1 MVVGAEY
8 KAIRERLLGMDNDTS
23 WRRRFAWLWAGYAIS
38 TAGTFIAFDAFP
50 LIAILVLHAGPA
62 GVSALRAVGLAVGAI
77 VAVPIAP
84 LLERRR
90 KRPAMIAAD
99 LIRFVAFASVPLA
112 FGFGWLSFAQLLLV
126 SVITGAADIAF
137 RAASGAYL
145 KTLLPQGELLTAN
158 ARFEQ
163 TLWTATILGPPL
175 GGAAFALF
183 GPVITVIAN
192 AVSFLLSALAI
203 RAIGGDEAQP
213 APTGT
218 PRLRAADVFEGWRY
232 IFAHPTLRPL
242 FFNTIMVNGLIMAT
256 APLLAVLMLGQLG
269 FAPWQYGLAFGL
281 PCVGGVIGARFV
293 RPLIARVGGH
303 KVMRAAGSLRACWSI
318 GLAFIQPGIAGLLL
332 VLAIQFGLLVSI
344 GVFNPVLA
352 TYRLEHTDADRIA
365 RVLSAWSVT
374 SNATIAVLTALWGLL
389 AGLTG
394 PRTAI
399 ASAGLLMLLSPFLLP
414 REVRQSEQE
423 RLVEAT

>member
-1 MVVGAEY
+1 
-8 KAIRERLLGMDNDTS
+8 MDIDTS
-23 WRRRFAWLWAGYAIS
+23 WRRRFAWLWLAYAIS
-38 TAGTFIAFDAFP
+38 TAGTFVAFDAFP
-50 LIAILVLHAGPA
+50 LIAILVLHASPA
-62 GVSALRAVGLAVGAI
+62 KVSVLVAMGLAVGAV

-84 LLERRR
+84 LLEKRR

-99 LIRFVAFASVPLA
+99 LIRFAAFASVPVA
-112 FGFGWLSFAQLLLV
+112 FGFGWLSFTQLLVV
-126 SVITGAADIAF
+126 SVITGAADIVF

-163 TLWTATILGPPL
+163 TLWIATILGPPL
-175 GGAAFALF
+175 GGAGFALF

-192 AVSFLLSALAI
+192 AASFLLSAIAI
-203 RAIGGDEAQP
+203 RAIGGQELSSAPSPAQ
-213 APTGT
+213 TGA

-232 IFAHPTLRPL
+232 ILAHPTLRPL

-281 PCVGGVIGARFV
+281 HCVGGVIGARLA
-293 RPLIARVGGH
+293 RPLIARFGAR
-303 KVMRAAGSLRACWSI
+303 KVMRAAGCLRACWSI
-318 GLAFIQPGIAGLLL
+318 GLAFIQPGIAGLAL
-332 VLAIQFGLLVSI
+332 VLAIQFGLVTSI

-352 TYRLEHTDADRIA
+352 TYRLQHTEADRIA

-394 PRTAI
+394 PHTAI
-399 ASAGLLMLLSPFLLP
+399 AIAGVLMLLSPFLLP
-414 REVRQSEQE
+414 RQVRQLEQE
-423 RLVEAT
+423 RLAQQLG

>member
-1 MVVGAEY
+1 
-8 KAIRERLLGMDNDTS
+8 MDIDTS
-23 WRRRFAWLWAGYAIS
+23 WRRRFAWLWLAYAIS
-38 TAGTFIAFDAFP
+38 TAGSFIAFDAFP

-62 GVSALRAVGLAVGAI
+62 GASALRAVGLAVGAI
-77 VAVPIAP
+77 VALPIAL
-84 LLERRR
+84 LLEKQSKRR
-90 KRPAMIAAD
+90 AMIAAD
-99 LIRFVAFASVPLA
+99 LIRFAAFASVPLA
-112 FGFGWLSFAQLLLV
+112 FGFGGLSFTQLLIV
-126 SVITGAADIAF
+126 SVMSGAADIAF

-158 ARFEQ
+158 ARLEQ

-192 AVSFLLSALAI
+192 AASFLLSAIAI
-203 RAIGGDEAQP
+203 RAIGGQELSSVPSAAQ
-213 APTGT
+213 TGA
-218 PRLRAADVFEGWRY
+218 PRLHAADVFEGWRY
-232 IFAHPTLRPL
+232 ILAHPTLRPL

-281 PCVGGVIGARFV
+281 PCVGGVIGARWA
-293 RPLIARVGGH
+293 RPLITRFGEH
-303 KVMRAAGSLRACWSI
+303 KVMRAAGCLRACWSI
-318 GLAFIQPGIAGLLL
+318 GLAFIQPGIAGLAL
-332 VLAIQFGLLVSI
+332 VLAIQFGLVTSI

-352 TYRLEHTDADRIA
+352 TYRLQHTEADRIA

-399 ASAGLLMLLSPFLLP
+399 AIAGILMLLSPFLLP
-414 REVRQSEQE
+414 REVRPSEQE
-423 RLVEAT
+423 RLAQQLG

>member
-1 MVVGAEY
+1 
-8 KAIRERLLGMDNDTS
+8 MDIDTL
-23 WRRRFAWLWAGYAIS
+23 WRRRFAWLWVAYAIS

-50 LIAILVLHAGPA
+50 LIAILVLHASPA
-62 GVSALRAVGLAVGAI
+62 QVSMLAAMGLAVGAV

-84 LLERRR
+84 LLEQRR

-99 LIRFVAFASVPLA
+99 LIRFAAFASVPSA
-112 FGFGWLSFAQLLLV
+112 FGFGWLSFTQLLVV
-126 SVITGAADIAF
+126 SVMTGAADIAF

-145 KTLLPQGELLTAN
+145 KTLLPQGELLNAN

-163 TLWTATILGPPL
+163 TLWMATILGPPL

-192 AVSFLLSALAI
+192 AVSFLLSAVAI
-203 RAIGGDEAQP
+203 RAIGGHEPQLAQ
-213 APTGT
+213 TGT
-218 PRLRAADVFEGWRY
+218 PRLRAVDVFEGWRY
-232 IFAHPTLRPL
+232 ILAHPTLRPL
-242 FFNTIMVNGLIMAT
+242 LFNTIMVNGLIMAT

-281 PCVGGVIGARFV
+281 PCVGGVIGARLA
-293 RPLIARVGGH
+293 RPLITRFGER
-303 KVMRAAGSLRACWSI
+303 KVMRAAWSLRACWSI
-318 GLAFIQPGIAGLLL
+318 GLAFIQPGMAGLLL
-332 VLAIQFGLLVSI
+332 VLAIQFGLVTSI
-344 GVFNPVLA
+344 GVFKPVLV
-352 TYRLEHTDADRIA
+352 TYRLQHTEVDRIA

-394 PRTAI
+394 PRMAI
-399 ASAGLLMLLSPFLLP
+399 AIAGILMLLSPFLLP
-414 REVRQSEQE
+414 RQARASERE
-423 RLVEAT
+423 RLAQQLS

>member
-1 MVVGAEY
+1 
-8 KAIRERLLGMDNDTS
+8 MDIDTS
-23 WRRRFAWLWAGYAIS
+23 WRRRFAWLWLAYAIS
-38 TAGTFIAFDAFP
+38 TAGSFIAFDAFP
-50 LIAILVLHAGPA
+50 LIAILVLHASPA
-62 GVSALRAVGLAVGAI
+62 EVSVLAAMGLAVGAI

-84 LLERRR
+84 LLEHRR

-99 LIRFVAFASVPLA
+99 LIRFAAFASVPLA
-112 FGFGWLSFAQLLLV
+112 FVIGWLSFAQLLIV
-126 SVITGAADIAF
+126 SVVSGAADIAF

-158 ARFEQ
+158 ARFES

-192 AVSFLLSALAI
+192 AASFLLSAIAI
-203 RAIGGDEAQP
+203 GAIGGQELSP
-213 APTGT
+213 APHPAQTGMT
-218 PRLRAADVFEGWRY
+218 RLRGADVFEGWRY
-232 IFAHPTLRPL
+232 ILAHPTLRPL
-242 FFNTIMVNGLIMAT
+242 FFNTIVVNGLIMAT
-256 APLLAVLMLGQLG
+256 APLLAVLMLGRLG

-281 PCVGGVIGARFV
+281 PCVGGVIGSRLSRPLVARFGQ
-293 RPLIARVGGH
+293 RQ
-303 KVMRAAGSLRACWSI
+303 VMLAAGSLRACWSI
-318 GLAFIQPGIAGLLL
+318 GLAFIQPGITGLVL
-332 VLAIQFGLLVSI
+332 VLAIQFGLVTSI

-352 TYRLEHTDADRIA
+352 SYRLEQTEANRIA

-374 SNATIAVLTALWGLL
+374 SNATIAILTALWGLL

-399 ASAGLLMLLSPFLLP
+399 AIAGLLMLLSPLLLP
-414 REVRQSEQE
+414 RQARQNEHEPLAGRMPPAQQLS
-423 RLVEAT
+423 

>member
-1 MVVGAEY
+1 
-8 KAIRERLLGMDNDTS
+8 MDIDTS
-23 WRRRFAWLWAGYAIS
+23 WRRRFAWLWLAYAIS
-38 TAGTFIAFDAFP
+38 TAGTFVAFDAFP

-77 VAVPIAP
+77 MAVPIAP

-99 LIRFVAFASVPLA
+99 LIRFAAFASVPLA
-112 FGFGWLSFAQLLLV
+112 FAFGWLSFAQLLVV

-192 AVSFLLSALAI
+192 AVSFLLSAIAI
-203 RAIGGDEAQP
+203 RAIGGQEQTSTTSP
-213 APTGT
+213 AEGGT
-218 PRLRAADVFEGWRY
+218 SRLCAADVFEGWRY
-232 IFAHPTLRPL
+232 ILAHPTLRPL

-281 PCVGGVIGARFV
+281 PCVGGVIGARLA
-293 RPLIARVGGH
+293 RPLIARFGER

-318 GLAFIQPGIAGLLL
+318 GLAFIQPGVAGLAL
-332 VLAIQFGLLVSI
+332 VLAIQFGLVTSI

-352 TYRLEHTDADRIA
+352 TYRLKHTEADRIA

-394 PRTAI
+394 PRIAI
-399 ASAGLLMLLSPFLLP
+399 AIAGLLMLLSPFVLP

-423 RLVEAT
+423 RLAQQLG

>member
-1 MVVGAEY
+1 
-8 KAIRERLLGMDNDTS
+8 MDIDTS
-23 WRRRFAWLWAGYAIS
+23 WRRRFAWLWAAYAIS
-38 TAGTFIAFDAFP
+38 TAGTLIAFDAFP

-62 GVSALRAVGLAVGAI
+62 GVSALRAGGLAVGAI

-84 LLERRR
+84 LLEGRS
-90 KRPAMIAAD
+90 KRPAMITAD
-99 LIRFVAFASVPLA
+99 LIRFAAFASVPLA
-112 FGFGWLSFAQLLLV
+112 FAFGWLGLTQLLIV

-192 AVSFLLSALAI
+192 AVSFLLSAIAI
-203 RAIGGDEAQP
+203 RGIGGQEPSPAQN
-213 APTGT
+213 GT
-218 PRLRAADVFEGWRY
+218 PRLRAGDVFEGWRY
-232 IFAHPTLRPL
+232 ILVHPTLRPL

-256 APLLAVLMLGQLG
+256 TPLLAVLMLGQLG

-281 PCVGGVIGARFV
+281 PCAGGVIGARLA
-293 RPLIARVGGH
+293 RPLIARFGERR
-303 KVMRAAGSLRACWSI
+303 VMRAAGSLRACWSI
-318 GLAFIQPGIAGLLL
+318 GLAFIQPGIAGLVL
-332 VLAIQFGLLVSI
+332 VLAIQFGLLLST
-344 GVFNPVLA
+344 GVFSPVFT
-352 TYRLEHTDADRIA
+352 TYRLTHTEADLVA

-374 SNATIAVLTALWGLL
+374 SNVAIAVLTALWGLL

-399 ASAGLLMLLSPFLLP
+399 AIAGLLMLLSPFLLP
-414 REVRQSEQE
+414 REVRPVEQE
-423 RLVEAT
+423 QLVEAM

>member
-1 MVVGAEY
+1 
-8 KAIRERLLGMDNDTS
+8 MDIDTS
-23 WRRRFAWLWAGYAIS
+23 WRRRFAWLWLAYAIS

-50 LIAILVLHAGPA
+50 LIAILVLHASPA
-62 GVSALRAVGLAVGAI
+62 KVSVLVAMGLAVGAV

-84 LLERRR
+84 LLEKRR

-99 LIRFVAFASVPLA
+99 LIRFAAFASVPVA
-112 FGFGWLSFAQLLLV
+112 FGFGWLSFTQLLVV
-126 SVITGAADIAF
+126 SVITGAADIVF

-163 TLWTATILGPPL
+163 TLWIATILGPPL
-175 GGAAFALF
+175 GGAGFALF

-192 AVSFLLSALAI
+192 AASFLLSAIAI
-203 RAIGGDEAQP
+203 RAIGGQELSSAPSPAQ
-213 APTGT
+213 TGA

-232 IFAHPTLRPL
+232 ILAHPTLRPL

-281 PCVGGVIGARFV
+281 PCVGGVIGARLA
-293 RPLIARVGGH
+293 RPLIARFGAR
-303 KVMRAAGSLRACWSI
+303 KVMRAAGCLRACWSI
-318 GLAFIQPGIAGLLL
+318 GLAFIQPGIAGLAL
-332 VLAIQFGLLVSI
+332 VLAIQFGLVTSI

-352 TYRLEHTDADRIA
+352 TYRLQHTEADRIA

-394 PRTAI
+394 PHTAI
-399 ASAGLLMLLSPFLLP
+399 AIAGVLMLLSPFLLP
-414 REVRQSEQE
+414 RQVRQLEQE
-423 RLVEAT
+423 RLAQQLG

>member
-1 MVVGAEY
+1 
-8 KAIRERLLGMDNDTS
+8 MDIDTS
-23 WRRRFAWLWAGYAIS
+23 WRRRFAWLWLAYAIS

-50 LIAILVLHAGPA
+50 LMAILVLHASPA
-62 GVSALRAVGLAVGAI
+62 QVSVLAAMGLAVGAV

-99 LIRFVAFASVPLA
+99 LIRFAAFASVPIA
-112 FGFGWLSFAQLLLV
+112 FGFGWLGFTQLLVV
-126 SVITGAADIAF
+126 SVMTGAADIAF

-192 AVSFLLSALAI
+192 AASFLLSAIAI
-203 RAIGGDEAQP
+203 RAIGGQELSPAQ
-213 APTGT
+213 TGT
-218 PRLRAADVFEGWRY
+218 PRLHAADVFEGWRY
-232 IFAHPTLRPL
+232 ILAHPTLRPL

-281 PCVGGVIGARFV
+281 PCVGGVIGARLA
-293 RPLIARVGGH
+293 RPLIARFGER
-303 KVMRAAGSLRACWSI
+303 KVMRAAGCLRACWSI
-318 GLAFIQPGIAGLLL
+318 GLAFIQPGIAGLAL
-332 VLAIQFGLLVSI
+332 VLAIQFGLVTSI

-352 TYRLEHTDADRIA
+352 TYRLEHTEADRIA

-399 ASAGLLMLLSPFLLP
+399 AIAGVLMLLSPFLLP
-414 REVRQSEQE
+414 REVRPSERE
-423 RLVEAT
+423 RLAQQLG

>member
-1 MVVGAEY
+1 
-8 KAIRERLLGMDNDTS
+8 MDIDTS
-23 WRRRFAWLWAGYAIS
+23 WRRRFAWLWLAYAIS
-38 TAGTFIAFDAFP
+38 TAGSFIAFDAFP

-84 LLERRR
+84 LLEGRR
-90 KRPAMIAAD
+90 KRRAMIAAD
-99 LIRFVAFASVPLA
+99 LIRFAAFASVPLA
-112 FGFGWLSFAQLLLV
+112 FGFGWLSFTQLLIV
-126 SVITGAADIAF
+126 SVMSGAADIAF

-158 ARFEQ
+158 ARLEQ

-192 AVSFLLSALAI
+192 AASFLLSAIAI
-203 RAIGGDEAQP
+203 RAIGGQELSSAPSPAQ
-213 APTGT
+213 TGAQ
-218 PRLRAADVFEGWRY
+218 RLHAADVFEGWRY
-232 IFAHPTLRPL
+232 ILAHPTLRPL

-281 PCVGGVIGARFV
+281 PCVGGVIGARLA
-293 RPLIARVGGH
+293 RPLITRFGEH
-303 KVMRAAGSLRACWSI
+303 KVMRAAGGLRACWSI
-318 GLAFIQPGIAGLLL
+318 GLAFIQPGIAGLAL
-332 VLAIQFGLLVSI
+332 VLAIQFGLVTSI

-352 TYRLEHTDADRIA
+352 TYRLQHTEADRIA

-399 ASAGLLMLLSPFLLP
+399 AIAGLLMLLSPFLLP

-423 RLVEAT
+423 RLAQQLG

>member
-1 MVVGAEY
+1 
-8 KAIRERLLGMDNDTS
+8 MDIDTS
-23 WRRRFAWLWAGYAIS
+23 WRRRFAWLWAAYAIS

-62 GVSALRAVGLAVGAI
+62 GVSALRAVGLAVGAV

-99 LIRFVAFASVPLA
+99 LIRFAAFASVPIA
-112 FGFGWLSFAQLLLV
+112 FGFGWLGFTQLLVV
-126 SVITGAADIAF
+126 SVMTGAADIAF
-137 RAASGAYL
+137 RAASGTYL
-145 KTLLPQGELLTAN
+145 KTLLPRGELLTAN

-192 AVSFLLSALAI
+192 AASFLLSAIAI
-203 RAIGGDEAQP
+203 RAIGGQELSPAQ
-213 APTGT
+213 TGT
-218 PRLRAADVFEGWRY
+218 PRLHAADVFEGWRH
-232 IFAHPTLRPL
+232 ILAHPTLRPL

-281 PCVGGVIGARFV
+281 PCVGGVIGARLA
-293 RPLIARVGGH
+293 RPLIARFGER
-303 KVMRAAGSLRACWSI
+303 KVMRAAGCLRACWSI
-318 GLAFIQPGIAGLLL
+318 GLAFIQPGIAGLAL
-332 VLAIQFGLLVSI
+332 VLAIQFGLVTSI

-352 TYRLEHTDADRIA
+352 TYRLEHTEADRIA

-399 ASAGLLMLLSPFLLP
+399 AIAGVLMLLSPFLLP
-414 REVRQSEQE
+414 REVRPSERE
-423 RLVEAT
+423 RLAQQLG

>member
-1 MVVGAEY
+1 
-8 KAIRERLLGMDNDTS
+8 MDIDTS
-23 WRRRFAWLWAGYAIS
+23 WRRRFAWLWAAYAIS

-99 LIRFVAFASVPLA
+99 LIRFAAFASVPLA
-112 FGFGWLSFAQLLLV
+112 FAFGWLSFAQLLVV

-137 RAASGAYL
+137 RAVSGAYL
-145 KTLLPQGELLTAN
+145 KTLLPQGELLNAN

-163 TLWTATILGPPL
+163 TLWTTTILRPPL

-192 AVSFLLSALAI
+192 AASFLLSAIAI
-203 RAIGGDEAQP
+203 RAIGGHEPQLVQ
-213 APTGT
+213 TGT
-218 PRLRAADVFEGWRY
+218 PRLRMGDVFEGWRY
-232 IFAHPTLRPL
+232 ILAHPTLRPL

-269 FAPWQYGLAFGL
+269 FEPWKYGLAFGL
-281 PCVGGVIGARFV
+281 PCVGGVIGARLA
-293 RPLIARVGGH
+293 RPLIARFGER

-318 GLAFIQPGIAGLLL
+318 GLAFIQPGMAGLLF
-332 VLAIQFGLLVSI
+332 VLAIQFGLVTSI

-352 TYRLEHTDADRIA
+352 AYRLQHIEADRIA

-374 SNATIAVLTALWGLL
+374 SNATIAVVTALWGLL

-394 PRTAI
+394 PRAAI
-399 ASAGLLMLLSPFLLP
+399 AIAGVLMLLSPFLLP
-414 REVRQSEQE
+414 RQVRQPEQE
-423 RLVEAT
+423 RLAQQLG

>member
-1 MVVGAEY
+1 
-8 KAIRERLLGMDNDTS
+8 MDNDTS
-23 WRRRFAWLWAGYAIS
+23 RRRRFALLWAAYAIS

-77 VAVPIAP
+77 VALPIVP

-99 LIRFVAFASVPLA
+99 LIRFAAFASVPIA
-112 FGFGWLSFAQLLLV
+112 FGFGWLSFTQLLVV

-183 GPVITVIAN
+183 GPIITVIAN
-192 AVSFLLSALAI
+192 AVSFLLSAVAI
-203 RAIGGDEAQP
+203 RAIGGQELSL
-213 APTGT
+213 APSPVQTDT
-218 PRLRAADVFEGWRY
+218 PRLRAVDVFEGWRY
-232 IFAHPTLRPL
+232 ILAHPTLRPL

-256 APLLAVLMLGQLG
+256 APLLAVLMLGRLG

-281 PCVGGVIGARFV
+281 PCVGGVIGARLA
-293 RPLIARVGGH
+293 RPLITRFGER
-303 KVMRAAGSLRACWSI
+303 KVMRAAGCLRACWSI
-318 GLAFIQPGIAGLLL
+318 GLAFIQPGMAGLLL
-332 VLAIQFGLLVSI
+332 VLAIQFGLVASI

-352 TYRLEHTDADRIA
+352 TYRLQHTDADRIA

-389 AGLTG
+389 AGATG

-399 ASAGLLMLLSPFLLP
+399 AIAGVLMLLSPFLLP
-414 REVRQSEQE
+414 RQVRQSERE
-423 RLVEAT
+423 RLAQQLG

>member
-1 MVVGAEY
+1 
-8 KAIRERLLGMDNDTS
+8 MDIDTS
-23 WRRRFAWLWAGYAIS
+23 WRRRFAWLWAAYAIS

-62 GVSALRAVGLAVGAI
+62 GVSALRAVGLAVGAV

-99 LIRFVAFASVPLA
+99 LIRFAAFASVPIA
-112 FGFGWLSFAQLLLV
+112 FGFGWLGFTQLLVV
-126 SVITGAADIAF
+126 SVMTGAADIAF

-192 AVSFLLSALAI
+192 AASFLLSAIAI
-203 RAIGGDEAQP
+203 RAIGGQELSPAQ
-213 APTGT
+213 TGT
-218 PRLRAADVFEGWRY
+218 PRLHAADVFEGWRH
-232 IFAHPTLRPL
+232 ILAHPTLRPL

-256 APLLAVLMLGQLG
+256 APL
-269 FAPWQYGLAFGL
+269 
-281 PCVGGVIGARFV
+281 PC
-293 RPLIARVGGH
+293 
-303 KVMRAAGSLRACWSI
+303 
-318 GLAFIQPGIAGLLL
+318 
-332 VLAIQFGLLVSI
+332 
-344 GVFNPVLA
+344 
-352 TYRLEHTDADRIA
+352 
-365 RVLSAWSVT
+365 
-374 SNATIAVLTALWGLL
+374 
-389 AGLTG
+389 
-394 PRTAI
+394 
-399 ASAGLLMLLSPFLLP
+399 
-414 REVRQSEQE
+414 
-423 RLVEAT
+423 

>member
-1 MVVGAEY
+1 
-8 KAIRERLLGMDNDTS
+8 MDIDAS
-23 WRRRFAWLWAGYAIS
+23 WRRRFAWLWLAYAIS
-38 TAGTFIAFDAFP
+38 IAGTFVAFDAFP
-50 LIAILVLHAGPA
+50 LIAILVLHASPA
-62 GVSALRAVGLAVGAI
+62 EVSLLAAMGLAVGAV

-84 LLERRR
+84 LLEHRR

-99 LIRFVAFASVPLA
+99 LIRFAAFASVPIA
-112 FGFGWLSFAQLLLV
+112 FVIGWLSFTQLLVV
-126 SVITGAADIAF
+126 SVMSGAADIAF

-158 ARFEQ
+158 ARFES

-192 AVSFLLSALAI
+192 AVSFLLSAIAI
-203 RAIGGDEAQP
+203 RASGGHEPSP
-213 APTGT
+213 ARTSA

-232 IFAHPTLRPL
+232 ILAHPTLHPL
-242 FFNTIMVNGLIMAT
+242 FFNSIMVNGLIMAT
-256 APLLAVLMLGQLG
+256 APLLAVLMLGHLG

-281 PCVGGVIGARFV
+281 PCIGGVIGARLS
-293 RPLIARVGGH
+293 RPLVARFGQR
-303 KVMRAAGSLRACWSI
+303 KVMLAAGSLRACWSI
-318 GLAFIQPGIAGLLL
+318 GLAFIQPGIAGLAL
-332 VLAIQFGLLVSI
+332 VLAIQFGLVTSI

-352 TYRLEHTDADRIA
+352 SYRLEHTKADRIA

-374 SNATIAVLTALWGLL
+374 SNATIALLTVLLGLL
-389 AGLTG
+389 ASLAG

-399 ASAGLLMLLSPFLLP
+399 AIAGLLMLLSPFMLP
-414 REVRQSEQE
+414 RQARPHEHEPLAGAPPSAQQ
-423 RLVEAT
+423 LG

>member
-1 MVVGAEY
+1 
-8 KAIRERLLGMDNDTS
+8 MDIDTS
-23 WRRRFAWLWAGYAIS
+23 WRRRFAWLWLAYAIS

-50 LIAILVLHAGPA
+50 LIAILVLHASPA
-62 GVSALRAVGLAVGAI
+62 KVSVLVAMGLAVGAV

-84 LLERRR
+84 LLEKRR

-99 LIRFVAFASVPLA
+99 LIRFAAFASVPVA
-112 FGFGWLSFAQLLLV
+112 FGFGWLSFTQLLVV
-126 SVITGAADIAF
+126 SVITGAADIVF

-163 TLWTATILGPPL
+163 TLWIATILGPPL
-175 GGAAFALF
+175 GGAGFALF

-192 AVSFLLSALAI
+192 AASFLLSAIAI
-203 RAIGGDEAQP
+203 RAIGGQELSSAPSPAQ
-213 APTGT
+213 TGA

-232 IFAHPTLRPL
+232 ILAHPTLRPL
-242 FFNTIMVNGLIMAT
+242 FFNTIIVNGLIMAT

-281 PCVGGVIGARFV
+281 PCVGGVIGARLA
-293 RPLIARVGGH
+293 RPLIARFGAR
-303 KVMRAAGSLRACWSI
+303 KVMRAAGCLRACWSI
-318 GLAFIQPGIAGLLL
+318 GLAFIQPGIAGLAL
-332 VLAIQFGLLVSI
+332 VLAIQFGLVTSI

-352 TYRLEHTDADRIA
+352 TYRLQHTEADRIA

-394 PRTAI
+394 PHTAI
-399 ASAGLLMLLSPFLLP
+399 AIAGVLMLLSPFLLP
-414 REVRQSEQE
+414 RQVRQLEQE
-423 RLVEAT
+423 RLAQQLG

>member
-1 MVVGAEY
+1 
-8 KAIRERLLGMDNDTS
+8 
-23 WRRRFAWLWAGYAIS
+23 
-38 TAGTFIAFDAFP
+38 
-50 LIAILVLHAGPA
+50 
-62 GVSALRAVGLAVGAI
+62 
-77 VAVPIAP
+77 
-84 LLERRR
+84 
-90 KRPAMIAAD
+90 MIAAD
-99 LIRFVAFASVPLA
+99 LIRFAAFASVPVA
-112 FGFGWLSFAQLLLV
+112 FALGWLSFTQLLVV
-126 SVITGAADIAF
+126 SAITGAADIAF

-145 KTLLPQGELLTAN
+145 KTLLPPDELLTAN
-158 ARFEQ
+158 TRFES

-183 GPVITVIAN
+183 GPVVTVIAN
-192 AVSFLLSALAI
+192 AVSFLLSAIGI
-203 RAIGGDEAQP
+203 RAIGGHEPSPAQS
-213 APTGT
+213 GT

-232 IFAHPTLRPL
+232 ILGHPTLRPL

-281 PCVGGVIGARFV
+281 PCVGGVIGARLA
-293 RPLIARVGGH
+293 RPLITRFGER

-318 GLAFIQPGIAGLLL
+318 GLAFIQPGIAGLAL
-332 VLAIQFGLLVSI
+332 VLAVQFGLVTSI

-352 TYRLEHTDADRIA
+352 TCRLEHTETDRLA

-399 ASAGLLMLLSPFLLP
+399 AIAGLLMLLSPFLLP
-414 REVRQSEQE
+414 RYARQSEREGLAQQ
-423 RLVEAT
+423 LG

>member
-1 MVVGAEY
+1 
-8 KAIRERLLGMDNDTS
+8 MDIDTS
-23 WRRRFAWLWAGYAIS
+23 WRRRFAWLWAANAIS

-62 GVSALRAVGLAVGAI
+62 GVSALRAMGLAVGAI
-77 VAVPIAP
+77 MAVPITP

-99 LIRFVAFASVPLA
+99 LIRFAAFASVPLA
-112 FGFGWLSFAQLLLV
+112 FAFGWLSFAQLLVV

-192 AVSFLLSALAI
+192 AVSFLLSAIAI
-203 RAIGGDEAQP
+203 RAIGGQEQTSTTSP
-213 APTGT
+213 AEGGT
-218 PRLRAADVFEGWRY
+218 SRLRAADVFEGWRY
-232 IFAHPTLRPL
+232 ILAHPTLRPL

-281 PCVGGVIGARFV
+281 PCVGGVIGARLA
-293 RPLIARVGGH
+293 RPLITRFGER

-318 GLAFIQPGIAGLLL
+318 GLAFIQPGIAGLAL
-332 VLAIQFGLLVSI
+332 VLAIQFGLVTSI

-352 TYRLEHTDADRIA
+352 THRLQHTEADRVA
-365 RVLSAWSVT
+365 WVLSAWSVT

-394 PRTAI
+394 PRIAI
-399 ASAGLLMLLSPFLLP
+399 AIAGLLMLLSPFLLP

-423 RLVEAT
+423 RLAQQLG

>member
-1 MVVGAEY
+1 
-8 KAIRERLLGMDNDTS
+8 MDIDTS
-23 WRRRFAWLWAGYAIS
+23 WRRRFAWLWLAYAIS
-38 TAGTFIAFDAFP
+38 TAGTFVAFDAFP
-50 LIAILVLHAGPA
+50 LIAILVLHASPA
-62 GVSALRAVGLAVGAI
+62 KVSVLVAMGLAVGAV

-84 LLERRR
+84 LLEKRR

-99 LIRFVAFASVPLA
+99 LIRFAAFASVPVA
-112 FGFGWLSFAQLLLV
+112 FGFGWLSFTQLLVV
-126 SVITGAADIAF
+126 SVITGAADIVF

-163 TLWTATILGPPL
+163 TLWIATILGPPL
-175 GGAAFALF
+175 GGAGFALF

-192 AVSFLLSALAI
+192 AASFLLSAIAI
-203 RAIGGDEAQP
+203 RAIGGQELSSAPSPAQ
-213 APTGT
+213 TGA

-232 IFAHPTLRPL
+232 ILAHPTLRPL

-281 PCVGGVIGARFV
+281 PCVGGVIGARLA
-293 RPLIARVGGH
+293 RPLIARFGAR
-303 KVMRAAGSLRACWSI
+303 KVMRAAGCLRACWSI
-318 GLAFIQPGIAGLLL
+318 GLAFIQPGIAGLAL
-332 VLAIQFGLLVSI
+332 VLAIQFGLVTSI

-352 TYRLEHTDADRIA
+352 TYRLQHTEADRIA

-394 PRTAI
+394 PHTAI
-399 ASAGLLMLLSPFLLP
+399 AIAGVLMLLSPFLLP
-414 REVRQSEQE
+414 RQVRQLEQE
-423 RLVEAT
+423 RLAQQLG

>member
-1 MVVGAEY
+1 
-8 KAIRERLLGMDNDTS
+8 MDIDTS
-23 WRRRFAWLWAGYAIS
+23 WRRRFAWLWAAYATS
-38 TAGTFIAFDAFP
+38 TAGTLIAFDAFP

-62 GVSALRAVGLAVGAI
+62 GVSALRAAGLAVGAVI
-77 VAVPIAP
+77 AVPIAP

-99 LIRFVAFASVPLA
+99 LIRFAAFASVPVA
-112 FGFGWLSFAQLLLV
+112 FALGWLSFTQLLVV
-126 SVITGAADIAF
+126 SAITGAADIAF

-145 KTLLPQGELLTAN
+145 KTLLPPDELLTAN
-158 ARFEQ
+158 TRFES

-183 GPVITVIAN
+183 GPVVTVIAN
-192 AVSFLLSALAI
+192 AVSFLLSAIGI
-203 RAIGGDEAQP
+203 RAIGGHEPSPAQS
-213 APTGT
+213 GT

-232 IFAHPTLRPL
+232 ILGHPTLRPL
-242 FFNTIMVNGLIMAT
+242 FFNTIIVNGLIMAT
-256 APLLAVLMLGQLG
+256 APLLAVLMLGRLG

-281 PCVGGVIGARFV
+281 PCVGGVIGARLA
-293 RPLIARVGGH
+293 RPLITRFGER

-318 GLAFIQPGIAGLLL
+318 GLAFIQPGIAGLAL
-332 VLAIQFGLLVSI
+332 VLAVQFGLVTSI

-374 SNATIAVLTALWGLL
+374 SNATIAVLTALWGML

-399 ASAGLLMLLSPFLLP
+399 AIAGLLMLLSPFLLP
-414 REVRQSEQE
+414 RYARQSEREGLAQQ
-423 RLVEAT
+423 LG

>member
-1 MVVGAEY
+1 
-8 KAIRERLLGMDNDTS
+8 MDIDTS
-23 WRRRFAWLWAGYAIS
+23 RRRRFAWLWLAYAIGA
-38 TAGTFIAFDAFP
+38 AGTFIAFDAFP
-50 LIAILVLHAGPA
+50 LIAILVLHASSTE
-62 GVSALRAVGLAVGAI
+62 VSVLAAMGLAVGAI

-99 LIRFVAFASVPLA
+99 LIRFVAFASVPIA
-112 FGFGWLSFAQLLLV
+112 FALGWLSFVQLLVV

-158 ARFEQ
+158 ARFES
-163 TLWTATILGPPL
+163 TLWSATIVGPPL

-192 AVSFLLSALAI
+192 ALSFLLSAIAI
-203 RAIGGDEAQP
+203 RAIGGQELSS
-213 APTGT
+213 APSPVQVGA
-218 PRLRAADVFEGWRY
+218 PPCAADTFEGWRY
-232 IFAHPTLRPL
+232 ILTHPTLRPL
-242 FFNTIMVNGLIMAT
+242 FLNTIMVNGLIMAT
-256 APLLAVLMLGQLG
+256 APLLAFLMLGHLG

-281 PCVGGVIGARFV
+281 PCLGGVIGSRLSRPLVARFGE
-293 RPLIARVGGH
+293 RRVLL
-303 KVMRAAGSLRACWSI
+303 AAGSLRACWSI
-318 GLAFIQPGIAGLLL
+318 GLAFIQPGISGLVL
-332 VLAIQFGLLVSI
+332 VLAIQFGLVTSI

-352 TYRLEHTDADRIA
+352 SYRLGQTEADRIA

-374 SNATIAVLTALWGLL
+374 SSATIAILTALWGLL
-389 AGLTG
+389 AGATG

-399 ASAGLLMLLSPFLLP
+399 AVAGFLMLLSPFLLP
-414 REVRQSEQE
+414 RQARQSEQE
-423 RLVEAT
+423 RLAQQVG

>member
-1 MVVGAEY
+1 
-8 KAIRERLLGMDNDTS
+8 MDIDTS
-23 WRRRFAWLWAGYAIS
+23 WRRRFAWLWAAYAIS

-62 GVSALRAVGLAVGAI
+62 GVSALRAVGLAVGAV

-99 LIRFVAFASVPLA
+99 LIRFAAFASVPIA
-112 FGFGWLSFAQLLLV
+112 FGFGWLGFTQLLVV
-126 SVITGAADIAF
+126 SVMTGAADIAF

-192 AVSFLLSALAI
+192 AASFLLSAIAI
-203 RAIGGDEAQP
+203 RAIGGQELSPAQ
-213 APTGT
+213 TGT
-218 PRLRAADVFEGWRY
+218 PRLHAADVFEGWRH
-232 IFAHPTLRPL
+232 ILAHPTLRPL

-281 PCVGGVIGARFV
+281 PCVGGVIGARLA
-293 RPLIARVGGH
+293 RPLIARFGER
-303 KVMRAAGSLRACWSI
+303 KVMRAAGCLRACWSI
-318 GLAFIQPGIAGLLL
+318 GLAFIQPGIAGLAL
-332 VLAIQFGLLVSI
+332 VLAIQFGLVTSI

-352 TYRLEHTDADRIA
+352 TYRLEHTEADRIA

-399 ASAGLLMLLSPFLLP
+399 AIAGVLMLLSPFLLP
-414 REVRQSEQE
+414 REVRPSERE
-423 RLVEAT
+423 RLAQQLG

>member
-1 MVVGAEY
+1 
-8 KAIRERLLGMDNDTS
+8 MDIDTS
-23 WRRRFAWLWAGYAIS
+23 WRRRFAWLWAAYAIS

-62 GVSALRAVGLAVGAI
+62 GVSALRAVGLAVGAV

-99 LIRFVAFASVPLA
+99 LIRFAAFASVPIA
-112 FGFGWLSFAQLLLV
+112 FGFGWLGFTQLLVV
-126 SVITGAADIAF
+126 SVMTGAADIAF
-137 RAASGAYL
+137 RAASGTYL
-145 KTLLPQGELLTAN
+145 KTLLPRGELLTAN

-192 AVSFLLSALAI
+192 AASFLLSAIAI
-203 RAIGGDEAQP
+203 RAIGGQELSPAQ
-213 APTGT
+213 TGT
-218 PRLRAADVFEGWRY
+218 PRLHAADVFEGWRY
-232 IFAHPTLRPL
+232 ILAHPTLRPL

-281 PCVGGVIGARFV
+281 PCVGGVIGARLA
-293 RPLIARVGGH
+293 RPLIARFGAR
-303 KVMRAAGSLRACWSI
+303 KVMRAAGCLRACWSI
-318 GLAFIQPGIAGLLL
+318 GLAFIQPGIAGLAL
-332 VLAIQFGLLVSI
+332 VLAIQFGLVTSI

-352 TYRLEHTDADRIA
+352 TYRLQHTEADRIA

-394 PRTAI
+394 PHTAI
-399 ASAGLLMLLSPFLLP
+399 AIAGVLMLLSPFLLP
-414 REVRQSEQE
+414 RQVRQLEQE
-423 RLVEAT
+423 RLAQQLG